1 MKRSTAAVDRVRPG
15 QVVAM
20 GASGWLWWCLALPL
34 AAPRALSF
42 MMEGS
47 PTSFAQ
53 FPRWVPGANGSL
65 EFEFS
70 TREPDGLLL
79 YTDDGGS
86 YEFFEVKL
94 VEGAVRL
101 HYNTGGGARLLT
113 AGRGL
118 HDGAWHRVRVSR
130 RLDQTLLTVDD
141 EVETRVVKAL
151 SHEFGN
157 PETNSFVYLGG
168 LPLLLTRQVGSRLT
182 LPVVTLE
189 PRFAGQLRGL
199 TYTRGDGFARSQN
212 MIASQVSH
220 TPPHPPTPAPGL
232 RTPILQVAVL

>member
-1 MKRSTAAVDRVRPG
+1 
-15 QVVAM
+15 M
-20 GASGWLWWCLALPL
+20 GASGWLWWCLAVPL
-34 AAPRALSF
+34 AASRAFGFLI
-42 MMEGS
+42 EGS

-53 FPRWVPGANGSL
+53 FPRWVPGVNGSL
-65 EFEFS
+65 ELEFS

-86 YEFFEVKL
+86 YEFFELKL
-94 VEGAVRL
+94 VEGAMRL

-130 RLDQTLLTVDD
+130 RLEQTHLTVDD
-141 EVETRVVKAL
+141 EVEIRVVKSL

-157 PETNSFVYLGG
+157 PDTNSFMYLGG
-168 LPLLLTRQVGSRLT
+168 LPLILTQQLGTRLT

-199 TYTRGDGFARSQN
+199 TYTRGDGQVRSQN

-220 TPPHPPTPAPGL
+220 TPIPPHPHSWSGPRDTHDPRCL
-232 RTPILQVAVL
+232 LQAVVFRCWFG